1 MYKIVGLM
9 IVFILSLSGC
19 SDNMS
24 GRTELYDRDLK
35 VSFTLE
41 DKSTK
46 KEGMIKHMHVLVFD
60 ESGLFISR
68 HKGIATSNGAG
79 GEYIFRNITLSV
91 NEAKRTLH
99 FIANYDWSAFSDAAH
114 LRKHESEVITKLCTT
129 EGEVAYWQRI
139 ELEKGFET
147 EAGGT
152 LHLSQ
157 TVSLLRNIAQ
167 VAIVNKTNHNQE
179 SKVYL
184 TDVSFAVCNDL
195 DRGTVAP
202 FDRINQTFEQVAT
215 EPSSFVINT
224 NINESDFISAQ
235 NNEFGP
241 LLAKSLYERIN
252 SAAKQNTFVILKGY
266 YQATKE
272 SINTTTPSYYKLDI
286 CVNGASSLLDITR
299 NTCYK
304 ITLHGVASE
313 GYSSLSE
320 AIAGASN
327 NNINASI
334 ASSEILQV
342 SDGNTIL
349 TVDNTLLT
357 FTETGI
363 GFSVGYVCYDI
374 KTGKVDNSGVIVTL
388 EQDANYPVVA
398 GTVNS
403 SISGIVTGITAS
415 NLPVNDIYQATI
427 TISKG
432 TLSRKVRLRLRS
444 PMSFG
449 NVITDPADGY
459 VDKKTGAPVSIS
471 FTFPADLEQEQFPIP
486 VYLYTK
492 GLSPKVQGGNNDG
505 NLSIDSTPDG
515 SYRYIYMAPYKGFD
529 AMNNPIIHTIHLQT
543 IFSYISET
551 VVLDSDLFQKEVI
564 YIRNR

>member
-304 ITLHGVASE
+304 
-313 GYSSLSE
+313 
-320 AIAGASN
+320 
-327 NNINASI
+327 
-334 ASSEILQV
+334 
-342 SDGNTIL
+342 
-349 TVDNTLLT
+349 
-357 FTETGI
+357 
-363 GFSVGYVCYDI
+363 
-374 KTGKVDNSGVIVTL
+374 
-388 EQDANYPVVA
+388 
-398 GTVNS
+398 
-403 SISGIVTGITAS
+403 
-415 NLPVNDIYQATI
+415 
-427 TISKG
+427 
-432 TLSRKVRLRLRS
+432 
-444 PMSFG
+444 
-449 NVITDPADGY
+449 
-459 VDKKTGAPVSIS
+459 
-471 FTFPADLEQEQFPIP
+471 
-486 VYLYTK
+486 
-492 GLSPKVQGGNNDG
+492 
-505 NLSIDSTPDG
+505 
-515 SYRYIYMAPYKGFD
+515 
-529 AMNNPIIHTIHLQT
+529 
-543 IFSYISET
+543 
-551 VVLDSDLFQKEVI
+551 
-564 YIRNR
+564 